1 MVCLTGDVHQRSYR
15 GTDTPFSSRT
25 EVELAGK
32 YCDIAGKYGIKVSL
46 FLTGRACREEP
57 HMVKILAEMTHCE
70 IGGHTFAA
78 FRDPLSR
85 IFKKV
90 YGTPW
95 GTTAHQLR
103 DIQRTIAGIQRV
115 TGQRIRTWRNHSYV
129 RTVDTDRMLESCGIR
144 VVSDEVSDSKTSA
157 EWVTPG
163 FRSVPLNV
171 LPDHEHLLHGKYQH
185 GKTRPDR
192 LTHRVTITEWAG
204 LVKARIKGICERGGT
219 ATVLAHP
226 LCMEVADGM
235 TVFENLCQDIQQY
248 RSCWISEVQARP

>member
-25 EVELAGK
+25 EVELAKK
-32 YCDIAGKYGIKVSL
+32 YCEIARKYDIKVSL
-46 FLTGRACREEP
+46 FFTGRACKEESST
-57 HMVKILAEMTHCE
+57 VKVLANFPNCE

-103 DIQRTIAGIQRV
+103 DIQKTITSIQQV
-115 TGQRIRTWRNHSYV
+115 TGQQIQTWRNHSYV
-129 RTVDTDRMLESCGIR
+129 RTADTDRLLESCGIC
-144 VVSDEVSDSKTSA
+144 VVSDEVSDSKMAA
-157 EWVTPG
+157 EWKTSG
-163 FRSVPLNV
+163 FRSVPMNV
-171 LPDHEHLLHGKYQH
+171 LPDHEHVLHGKYQH

-192 LTHRVTITEWAG
+192 LTRRISITEWAA
-204 LVKARIKGICERGGT
+204 LVKTRIQEIEEQGGT

-235 TVFENLCQDIQQY
+235 ATFEDLCRYMRQFPTL
-248 RSCWISEVQARP
+248 WLSEVR

>member
-46 FLTGRACREEP
+46 FFTGRACKEEP
-57 HMVKILAEMTHCE
+57 QSVKTLAGLPHCE
-70 IGGHTFAA
+70 VGGHTFAA

-85 IFKKV
+85 LFKKV

-103 DIQRTIAGIQRV
+103 DIQRTIACIQQV
-115 TGQRIRTWRNHSYV
+115 TGQRIQTWRNHSYV
-129 RTVDTDRMLESCGIR
+129 RTADTDRILESCGIC
-144 VVSDEVSDSKTSA
+144 VVSDEVSDLKTSA
-157 EWVTPG
+157 EWVNPS
-163 FRSVPLNV
+163 FRSVPMNV
-171 LPDHEHLLHGKYQH
+171 LPDHEHVLHGKYQH
-185 GKTRPDR
+185 GKTRPDH
-192 LTHRVTITEWAG
+192 LKCRVSITEWAA
-204 LVKARIKGICERGGT
+204 LVKMRIRDICENGGT

-235 TVFENLCQDIQQY
+235 KNFEDLCEYIQQY
-248 RSCWISEVQARP
+248 RTVWLSEVP

>member
-46 FLTGRACREEP
+46 FFTGRACKEEP
-57 HMVKILAEMTHCE
+57 QTVKSLADLAHCE
-70 IGGHTFAA
+70 MGGHTFAA

-103 DIQRTIAGIQRV
+103 DIQQTIASIQQV
-115 TGQRIRTWRNHSYV
+115 TGQRIQTWRNHGYV
-129 RTVDTDRMLESCGIR
+129 RTTDTNRLLESCGIC

-157 EWVTPG
+157 EWINTS
-163 FRSVPLNV
+163 FRSIPMNV
-171 LPDHEHLLHGKYQH
+171 LPDHEHVLHGKYQH
-185 GKTRPDR
+185 GKTKPER
-192 LTHRVTITEWAG
+192 LKHRVTIAEWAD
-204 LVKARIKGICERGGT
+204 LVKTRVRGICESGGT

-235 TVFENLCQDIQQY
+235 TMFEDLCQFIQQY
-248 RSCWISEVQARP
+248 PSVWISEVR

>member
-25 EVELAGK
+25 EVELAEK
-32 YCDIAGKYGIKVSL
+32 YCDIAGKYGIKVTL
-46 FLTGRACREEP
+46 FFTGRACKEEP
-57 HMVKILAEMTHCE
+57 QMVKIIADLSHCE

-95 GTTAHQLR
+95 GTKAHQLR
-103 DIQRTIAGIQRV
+103 DIHRTITSIHQV
-115 TGQRIRTWRNHSYV
+115 TGQRIQTWRNHSYL
-129 RTVDTDRMLESCGIR
+129 RTADTDRMLESCGIS
-144 VVSDEVSDSKTSA
+144 VVSDEVSDLKISA
-157 EWVTPG
+157 EWVSPA
-163 FRSVPLNV
+163 FRSVPMNV
-171 LPDHEHLLHGKYQH
+171 LPDHEHVLHGKYQH

-192 LTHRVTITEWAG
+192 LKRRVTIMEWAV
-204 LVKARIKGICERGGT
+204 LVKRRIREICETGGT

-235 TVFENLCQDIQQY
+235 TVFEDLCQFSQQY
-248 RSCWISEVQARP
+248 GTVWVSEVQ

>member
-46 FLTGRACREEP
+46 FFTGRACKEEP
-57 HMVKILAEMTHCE
+57 QPVKILADLPHCE

-85 IFKKV
+85 LFKKV

-103 DIQRTIAGIQRV
+103 DIQRTIACIQQA
-115 TGQRIRTWRNHSYV
+115 TGQRIQTWRNHSYV
-129 RTVDTDRMLESCGIR
+129 RTADTDRMLESCGIC
-144 VVSDEVSDSKTSA
+144 VVSDEISDSKTSA
-157 EWVTPG
+157 EWVKPG
-163 FRSVPLNV
+163 FRSVPMNV
-171 LPDHEHLLHGKYQH
+171 PPDHEHVLHGKYQH
-185 GKTRPDR
+185 GKTKPDR
-192 LTHRVTITEWAG
+192 LKCRVSITEWAA
-204 LVKARIKGICERGGT
+204 LVKTRIRGICENGGT

-235 TVFENLCQDIQQY
+235 RNFEDLCEYIQQY
-248 RSCWISEVQARP
+248 RTVWISEVR